1 MGIEI
6 VDLSE
11 KIDAFLPV
19 FGAMMDGGLVTLEK
33 LEVIHYESHNGK
45 AKA

>member
-33 LEVIHYESHNGK
+33 LKVIHYETHNGE